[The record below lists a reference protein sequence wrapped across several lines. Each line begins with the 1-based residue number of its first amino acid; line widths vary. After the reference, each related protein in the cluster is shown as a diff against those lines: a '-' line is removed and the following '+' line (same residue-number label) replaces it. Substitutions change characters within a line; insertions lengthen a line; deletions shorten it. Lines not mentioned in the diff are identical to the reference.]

1 MNQPKR
7 QPELT
12 LTNETLMEAFPEEV
26 QKECRQ
32 LIAQLLREVLRAE
45 KEQRDEQ

>member
-1 MNQPKR
+1 MNPPER

-12 LTNETLMEAFPEEV
+12 LSSETLIEAFPEEV
-26 QKECRQ
+26 KKESRQ
-32 LIAQLLREVLRAE
+32 LMAQLLREVLRAE

>member
-1 MNQPKR
+1 MNQPEC
-7 QPELT
+7 QPELA
-12 LTNETLMEAFPEEV
+12 LVNETLIEAFPEEV
-26 QKECRQ
+26 KKECRQ